1 MKRSFLTLLFLLS
14 FSIFTTP
21 ISAADYNFSGS
32 YGDTFI
38 GSTGGLAEIPAQI
51 VEVAPEESPPRE
63 TLIIPSAPEVWSAQ
77 NAPSV
82 SNKFTLPD
90 GIIGADGRLGTLKI
104 PKIDLTVAVY
114 EEESLESMRR
124 GAGHFKS
131 TSCWNGLVGL
141 AGHNRGTNAYFG
153 RLKELAEGDEI
164 FYETVLGEKMYKVK
178 TIQRISETDWS
189 VLQRSETDRIAL
201 VTCVEDM
208 PSLRLCVL
216 AESGR

>member
-1 MKRSFLTLLFLLS
+1 MKRSFCTLIILLIFSLFAAS
-14 FSIFTTP
+14 AF
-21 ISAADYNFSGS
+21 AADYNFPGG

-38 GSTGGLAEIPAQI
+38 GSASGFVEIPAPI
-51 VEVAPEESPPRE
+51 VEVAPEESPPAE
-63 TLIIPSAPEVWSAQ
+63 PFAIPPAPDVWASA
-77 NAPSV
+77 NITPSQ
-82 SNKFTLPD
+82 NKFTMPD
-90 GIIGADGRLGTLKI
+90 GIIGAAGRLGTLKI
-104 PKIDLTVAVY
+104 PKIGLTVAVY

-124 GAGHFKS
+124 GVGHFKS
-131 TSCWNGLVGL
+131 TSCWDGLVGL

-208 PSLRLCVL
+208 PALRLCVT
-216 AESGR
+216 AEIGR